1 MNNFKLE
8 SMDFLVNVNRG
19 QDPMSVIKRWAV
31 GEYSH
36 VFAYLPLYAGVPQ
49 YARKMPSNPR
59 LYVPVRGLLL
69 QHSFLY
75 ESSGRGVVIQSL
87 SNRYGQEVVVMRLK
101 SEFRDRIPLIVE
113 EAIKLASDSQS
124 FYDYFCIPLNI
135 VPRVFH
141 DKFGMPIPV
150 KYQRN
155 EQMVCSEACAEPCW
169 RAKVPVL
176 PEDVVPL
183 PGDFVELSGILDEVN
198 RGVLSADWV

>member
-19 QDPMSVIKRWAV
+19 QDPASVIKRWAV

-36 VFAYLPLYAGVPQ
+36 IFAYLPLI
-49 YARKMPSNPR
+49 
-59 LYVPVRGLLL
+59 VPVHGLLL
-69 QHSFLY
+69 QHPFLY

-101 SEFRDRIPLIVE
+101 PEFRDKIEVIVA
-113 EAIKLASDSQS
+113 EAIKLASDPQAQ
-124 FYDYFCIPLNI
+124 YDYMCIPLNI
-135 VPRVFH
+135 FPRILH
-141 DKFGMPIPV
+141 DKLGMPIAV

-176 PEDVVPL
+176 PKDVVPL
-183 PGDFVELSGILDEVN
+183 PGDFVVSGILDEVN
-198 RGVLSADWV
+198 RGELSAEWV

>member
-8 SMDFLVNVNRG
+8 PMDFLIDVNRG
-19 QDPMSVIKRWAV
+19 QNPMSVIKRWAV

-36 VFAYLPLYAGVPQ
+36 VFAYLGNLRLGVG
-49 YARKMPSNPR
+49 
-59 LYVPVRGLLL
+59 GLLYP
-69 QHSFLY
+69 FLY
-75 ESSGRGVVIQSL
+75 ESSGRGVVLQSL

-101 SEFRDRIPLIVE
+101 PEFRDKIWVIVE